1 MPATR
6 PGANVTTQ
14 VRDSDRES
22 EYGAAGKKWRL
33 MRTFT
38 LSVLAL
44 VATSTTAW
52 AQRGGDPQPP
62 PALVVTGSSEVL
74 AVPDQAIVRL
84 GIVRQA
90 NTAQAAQEQANAVGK
105 DILNAISRT
114 GVTAQQIQTSR
125 LLLTPIY
132 APRSPES
139 RDAPRIVAYN
149 ASNSVSVRLE
159 NLALVGP
166 VIDAGLKG
174 GANQLEGVQ
183 FGL

>member
-1 MPATR
+1 MLR
-6 PGANVTTQ
+6 PQ
-14 VRDSDRES
+14 ESDRDTRVHRRR
-22 EYGAAGKKWRL
+22 KKWSL

-52 AQRGGDPQPP
+52 AQRGGEPQPP

-125 LLLTPIY
+125 LLLTPNY
-132 APRSPES
+132 AHRSPES
-139 RDAPRIVAYN
+139 RDSPRIVASY
-149 ASNSVSVRLE
+149 ASNYVYIR
-159 NLALVGP
+159 
-166 VIDAGLKG
+166 
-174 GANQLEGVQ
+174 
-183 FGL
+183 